1 MDLSF
6 VKLLIT
12 LKART
17 VKDLYFNLA
26 EILEVV
32 EVQPNDVLKEFEN
45 WDSLTVLSILAML
58 GARYGIN
65 LTARDLNQTTTS
77 ADLAA
82 LVANRMAK

>member
-1 MDLSF
+1 MR
-6 VKLLIT
+6 LLIT

>member
-1 MDLSF
+1 
-6 VKLLIT
+6 
-12 LKART
+12 